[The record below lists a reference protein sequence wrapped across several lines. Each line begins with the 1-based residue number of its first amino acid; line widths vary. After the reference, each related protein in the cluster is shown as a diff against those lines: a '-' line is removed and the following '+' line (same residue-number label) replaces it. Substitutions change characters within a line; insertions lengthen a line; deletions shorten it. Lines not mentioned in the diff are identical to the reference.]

1 MAGLFGHGGAL
12 ISCKGLTIPKKVS
25 AHPEAVCVEIQSED
39 VAEEELV
46 ANGSVEHAIWQ
57 MDLPRGEV
65 QRNVPA
71 KDTRFFVIRTR

>member
-1 MAGLFGHGGAL
+1 
-12 ISCKGLTIPKKVS
+12 
-25 AHPEAVCVEIQSED
+25 VEIQSEE